1 MYLFIVL
8 INFSK
13 KIIKFWLY
21 KLSSNLDINEV
32 RIFFH
37 KIDYYDIRYWRNENF
52 ISSFTKLDV
61 KEIN

>member
-13 KIIKFWLY
+13 KFIKFWLY

>member
-1 MYLFIVL
+1 M
-8 INFSK
+8 
-13 KIIKFWLY
+13 
-21 KLSSNLDINEV
+21 KLEF
-32 RIFFH
+32 FFH